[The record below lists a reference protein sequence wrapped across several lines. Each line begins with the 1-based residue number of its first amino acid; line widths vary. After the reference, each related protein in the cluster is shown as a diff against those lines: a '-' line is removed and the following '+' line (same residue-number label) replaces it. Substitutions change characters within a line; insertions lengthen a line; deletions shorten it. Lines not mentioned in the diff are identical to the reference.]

1 MAISGVLDRLSS
13 TLPTLANSEAR
24 IARWILENPRQLV
37 DLTVKDLARITGSS
51 QAAVIRLC
59 KSIQVPGYQSLKVA
73 VVADITREERPPT
86 SRFMEIDPTTPLSR
100 SIQSLKRNTIM
111 AINRTLNDMREN
123 DIDAIV
129 QRLKQARWIVSYG
142 IGASAI
148 VVKDFQQ
155 KLWRLGLPVF
165 FAEDFHVMATIVGQ
179 LTADDIF
186 LAVSYSGETSE
197 VLELVQL
204 ARRRKAFIAALTRF
218 DRKNPLSRLA
228 DLPIYVYAYEASP
241 RIGASSS
248 LIASL
253 TAMSALLF
261 ALANTLAEEA
271 ESKLADTLEAVR
283 PHRVSLPETRQNT
296 DNNPCTPPQ

>member
-59 KSIQVPGYQSLKVA
+59 KSIQVSGYQSLKVS
-73 VVADITREERPPT
+73 VVADIAREDRPVG

-100 SIQSLKRNTIM
+100 SIQSLKRHTVMGIT
-111 AINRTLNDMREN
+111 RTLNDMRES
-123 DIDAIV
+123 DIDRV
-129 QRLKQARWIVSYG
+129 VDRLKEARWIAAYG
-142 IGASAI
+142 TGASAI

-165 FAEDFHVMATIVGQ
+165 WSEDFHIMATIVGQ
-179 LTADDIF
+179 LTQDDIF
-186 LAVSYSGETSE
+186 MAVSYSGETAE
-197 VLELVQL
+197 VLELTQL
-204 ARRRKAFIAALTRF
+204 ARKRHAFVTALTRF

-248 LIASL
+248 LISSL

-261 ALANTLAEEA
+261 ALANTLADTA
-271 ESKLADTLEAVR
+271 ETKLFDTLDAVR
-283 PHRVSLPETRQNT
+283 SHRVALPPPETPY
-296 DNNPCTPPQ
+296 DGV

>member
-37 DLTVKDLARITGSS
+37 DLTVKDLAHITGSS

-59 KSIQVPGYQSLKVA
+59 KSIQVSGYQALKVS
-73 VVADITREERPPT
+73 VVADIAREDRPPD
-86 SRFMEIDPTTPLSR
+86 SRFLEIDPNTSLSGA
-100 SIQSLKRNTIM
+100 IHSLKRQTVM
-111 AINRTLNDMREN
+111 GINRTLNDMRES
-123 DIDAIV
+123 DIDRVVNRIK
-129 QRLKQARWIVSYG
+129 LARWIAAYG

-165 FAEDFHVMATIVGQ
+165 WSEDFHIMATIVGQ
-179 LTADDIF
+179 LSPADIF
-186 LAVSYSGETSE
+186 LAVSYSGETAE
-197 VLELVQL
+197 VLELTQL
-204 ARRRKAFIAALTRF
+204 ARKRGAFVTALTRF
-218 DRKNPLSRLA
+218 DRKNPLSKLA

-248 LIASL
+248 LISSL
-253 TAMSALLF
+253 TATSALLF
-261 ALANTLAEEA
+261 AVANTLAETA
-271 ESKLADTLEAVR
+271 QTKLSDTLNAVR
-283 PHRVSLPETRQNT
+283 THRVSVPSPETPENEV
-296 DNNPCTPPQ
+296 